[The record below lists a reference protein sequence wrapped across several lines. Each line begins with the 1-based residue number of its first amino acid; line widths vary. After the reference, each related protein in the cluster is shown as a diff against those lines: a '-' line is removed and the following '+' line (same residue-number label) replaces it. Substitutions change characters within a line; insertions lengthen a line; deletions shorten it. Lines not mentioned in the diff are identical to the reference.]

1 MDIAYIPLE
10 GRFLRLEPLAAPHK
24 EGLRAALDCDPET
37 WAIYPVNGRGADFDT
52 LWNAMGKRM
61 AYAVRRRKDARIVG
75 MSSYFRDP
83 GGEHSVEIG
92 ATFLQLDARGGPTN
106 PEMKL
111 LMLAHAFASGAL
123 RVGFRVDVRNARSQ
137 AAVLK
142 LGAKK
147 EGVLRKDRRT
157 WTGHVRDTAIFSIL
171 DSEWTK
177 IRSQL
182 ESRLSRYPA

>member
-10 GRFLRLEPLAAPHK
+10 GRFLRLEPLASPHK
-24 EGLRAALDCDPET
+24 EALRAALDCDPDT
-37 WAIYPVNGRGADFDT
+37 CNIHPVNGRGADFYI
-52 LWNAMGKRM
+52 LWEAMGKRM
-61 AYAVRRRKDARIVG
+61 AYVVRRPKDDRIVG

-83 GGEHSVEIG
+83 GGERSVEIG
-92 ATFLQLDARGGPTN
+92 ATFLHVDARGDPTN

-111 LMLAHAFASGAL
+111 LMLSHAFSSGAL
-123 RVGFRVDVRNARSQ
+123 RVGFRVDVRNTRSQ

-171 DSEWTK
+171 DGEWPE
-177 IRSQL
+177 IRSRL
-182 ESRLSRYPA
+182 EARLGTYPI